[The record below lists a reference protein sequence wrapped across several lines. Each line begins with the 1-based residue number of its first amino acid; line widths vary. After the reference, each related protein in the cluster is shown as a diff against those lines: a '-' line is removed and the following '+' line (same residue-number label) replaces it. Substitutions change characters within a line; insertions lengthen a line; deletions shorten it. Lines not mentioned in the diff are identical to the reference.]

1 MTPQP
6 NPERR
11 SERARRAIL
20 DAVFEVAAAKGYG
33 KVTIEAIAAAAG
45 VGKPTIYRWWPSK
58 GAVALDAVNDRIGD
72 SMDFPDTGDIA
83 ADLTAQLTAVAT
95 MLTGDIGTIYRGI
108 IAEAQSDPGL
118 AADLRATML
127 EPRIQR
133 CVRRLDAA
141 VAAGQLRADLPAR
154 TMVDILYAPVYY
166 RILLGAGPDETLR
179 SPLLV
184 RTVLEGL
191 RPAAA

>member
-6 NPERR
+6 KPERR

-20 DAVFEVAAAKGYG
+20 DAVFEVAGAKGYG
-33 KVTIEAIAAAAG
+33 KTTIEAIAATAG

-58 GAVALDAVNDRIGD
+58 GAIALDAVNDRIGD

-83 ADLTAQLTAVAT
+83 ADLTAQLTAVAA
-95 MLTGDIGTIYRGI
+95 MLTGDTGTLYRGI
-108 IAEAQSDPGL
+108 IAESQSDPDL
-118 AADLRATML
+118 AAALRATFL

-141 VAAGQLRADLPAR
+141 VAAGQLRADLPTR

-166 RILLGAGPDETLR
+166 RILLGAGPEETLR

-184 RTVLEGL
+184 ETVLEGL
-191 RPAAA
+191 RPA